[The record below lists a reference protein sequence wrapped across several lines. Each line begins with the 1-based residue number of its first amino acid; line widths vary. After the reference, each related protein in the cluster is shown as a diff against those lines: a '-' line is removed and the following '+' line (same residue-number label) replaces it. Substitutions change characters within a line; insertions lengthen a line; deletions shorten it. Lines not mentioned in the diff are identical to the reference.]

1 MNLKWDRRADTLKS
15 LMIERYKKQVTDP
28 ITGEIYHF
36 HTLTLSSKAN
46 QEDYPTLKE
55 ILRMLLE
62 EQEAWYEAMHK
73 EMEGL
78 LQKECYELVD

>member
-1 MNLKWDRRADTLKS
+1 M
-15 LMIERYKKQVTDP
+15 TDP
-28 ITGEIYHF
+28 ITGEIFHF

-55 ILRMLLE
+55 ILKMPMADQKE
-62 EQEAWYEAMHK
+62 WYDAMHK

-78 LQKECYELVD
+78 LQKECYELVDRASVEADGHQIVPTTWAL